1 MTGTFNLTA
10 PVQPNPELEQI
21 VRKYGSA
28 MTVPAKEVFLTE
40 ERAGK
45 GVYYIVN
52 GRTRHYL
59 LGADGMEKV
68 FFVLTSGWFFEE
80 NTCFLSATPRF
91 HVMTEEKTDL
101 LFIPNGVFQALLR
114 TSPLFNENIMRCL
127 ACKVQMLSRE
137 IESQAF
143 LSAKDRLLELLYHLA
158 DTSFAFDGKWYS
170 LKRNYPQQELGA
182 ILGVS
187 RVSISKFVNEFCNE
201 GVIRI
206 VNRRMQINIAHYR
219 RLDDMIA
226 EQ

>member
-1 MTGTFNLTA
+1 MISSFSLAA

-21 VRKYGSA
+21 IRKYGSA
-28 MTVPAKEVFLTE
+28 LTVPAKEVFLTE
-40 ERAGK
+40 DHPGK

-52 GRTRHYL
+52 GCTRHYL
-59 LGADGMEKV
+59 LGADGVEKV
-68 FFVLTSGWFFEE
+68 FFVLSSGWFFEE
-80 NTCFLSATPRF
+80 STCFLSVMPRF

-114 TSPLFNENIMRCL
+114 TSPLFNESIMRCL

-137 IESQAF
+137 IESQVF

-158 DTSFAFDGKWYS
+158 DTSFAFDGKWYI
-170 LKRNYPQQELGA
+170 LKRNYSQQELGA

-187 RVSISKFVNEFCNE
+187 RVSISKFINEFCSE

-206 VNRRMQINIAHYR
+206 VNRRIQINIVHYR
-219 RLDDMIA
+219 RLDDMI